1 MNAVENINEVV
12 AVKLKKQNSFVTTP
26 YIKDLTMR
34 AIRYL
39 NAGYPVHLRGPAG
52 TGKTTL
58 AMHIA
63 ACFDT
68 PVTIIHGSDEYTAS
82 DLIGSES
89 GYRREKI
96 VDNFQ
101 HTVLKTVDDFQKK
114 WVDNQLTV
122 ACRNGFTLIYD
133 EFTRSKPETNNIL
146 LSVLGEKIL
155 ETSNSVNI
163 DRYLKVHSNFKAIFT
178 SNSEEYVGV
187 HKIQDALLDRMI
199 SIDMGYMDAETE
211 REIVRS
217 RANISY
223 EDADKIVNFVR
234 DLRDNGKCLTL
245 PSLRAGIMIGKI
257 AKDNNCHASKE
268 DLFFRKIVFDVLGS
282 HIDVKTSNNRKTG
295 TAVTKEKVIND
306 LIDSHC

>member
-1 MNAVENINEVV
+1 MNAAVNVNEVV
-12 AVKLKKQNSFVTTP
+12 AVRLKKQSSFVVTP

-39 NAGYPVHLRGPAG
+39 NAGYPIHLRGPAG

-58 AMHIA
+58 AMHVA
-63 ACFDT
+63 ACFNT
-68 PVTIIHGSDEYTAS
+68 PVTIMHGSDEYTAS

-89 GYRREKI
+89 GYRREKV
-96 VDNFQ
+96 VDNFI

-114 WVDNQLTV
+114 WVDNQLTI
-122 ACRNGFTLIYD
+122 ACRNGYTLIYD
-133 EFTRSKPETNNIL
+133 EFTRSRPETNNIL
-146 LSVLGEKIL
+146 LSVLEEKVL

-199 SIDMGYMDAETE
+199 CIDMGYMDAETE

-234 DLRDNGKCLTL
+234 DLRDNGKCSTL

-257 AKDNNCHASKE
+257 AKGNNCHASKE
-268 DLFFRKIVFDVLGS
+268 DLFFRKIVFDVLS
-282 HIDVKTSNNRKTG
+282 SKVDAKTSNNRKTG
-295 TAVTKEKVIND
+295 ITKEKVIDD

>member
-1 MNAVENINEVV
+1 MAEDMYENNVV
-12 AVKLKKQNSFVTTP
+12 AVRLKKQDSFVTTP
-26 YIKDLTMR
+26 YISDLTTR

-39 NAGYPVHLRGPAG
+39 NAGYPIHLRGAAG

-58 AMHIA
+58 AMHVA
-63 ACFDT
+63 ACFNS
-68 PVTIIHGSDEYTAS
+68 PVTIIHGNDEFTTS

-89 GYRREKI
+89 GYRREKV
-96 VDNFQ
+96 VDNFI
-101 HTVLKTVDDFQKK
+101 HTVMKTVDDFQKK

-146 LSVLGEKIL
+146 LSVLEEKIL
-155 ETSNSVNI
+155 ETTNAADS
-163 DRYLKVHSNFKAIFT
+163 DRYLKVHPNFKAIFT
-178 SNSEEYVGV
+178 SNSDEYAGV
-187 HKIQDALLDRMI
+187 HKVQDALLDRMI

-217 RANISY
+217 RSGIEY
-223 EDADKIVNFVR
+223 EDADRIVGLVR
-234 DLRDNGKCLTL
+234 ELRETGACVSV

-257 AKDNNCHASKE
+257 AKANHSHASKE

-282 HIDVKTSNNRKTG
+282 KLDGFASGSRKNG
-295 TAVTKEKVIND
+295 STKEKTLNAM
-306 LIDSHC
+306 IDAHC

>member
-1 MNAVENINEVV
+1 MKATENVSEVV
-12 AVKLKKQNSFVTTP
+12 AVRLKKQNSFVTTP
-26 YIKDLTMR
+26 YIKDLTSR

-63 ACFDT
+63 ACFNS
-68 PVTIIHGSDEYTAS
+68 PVTIIHGNDEYAAS

-89 GYRREKI
+89 GYRREKV
-96 VDNFQ
+96 VDNFI

-146 LSVLGEKIL
+146 LSVLEEKML
-155 ETSNSVNI
+155 ETSNSDNV

-178 SNSEEYVGV
+178 SNPEEYVGV

-223 EDADKIVNFVR
+223 EDADRIVNLVR
-234 DLRDNGKCLTL
+234 DLRDNVKCVTL

-257 AKDNNCHASKE
+257 TKENNCHALKE
-268 DLFFRKIVFDVLGS
+268 DLFFRKIVFDVLGAKV
-282 HIDVKTSNNRKTG
+282 DLKTPNNRKTFI
-295 TAVTKEKVIND
+295 TKEKVIND
-306 LIDSHC
+306 LIDTNC

>member
-1 MNAVENINEVV
+1 VNALENANEVV
-12 AVKLKKQNSFVTTP
+12 AVRLKKQNSFVATP

-39 NAGYPVHLRGPAG
+39 NAGYPIHLRGPAG

-122 ACRNGFTLIYD
+122 ACRNGFILIYD
-133 EFTRSKPETNNIL
+133 EFTRSKAETNNIL
-146 LSVLGEKIL
+146 LSVLEEKML
-155 ETSNSVNI
+155 EKSNSINI
-163 DRYLKVHSNFKAIFT
+163 DRYIKVHPNFKAIFT
-178 SNSEEYVGV
+178 SNSEEYAGV
-187 HKIQDALLDRMI
+187 HIIQDALLDRMI
-199 SIDMGYMDAETE
+199 CIDMGYMDAETE

-217 RANISY
+217 RADISY
-223 EDADKIVNFVR
+223 EDADKIVNLVR

-257 AKDNNCHASKE
+257 LKENKCHALKE
-268 DLFFRKIVFDVLGS
+268 DIFFRKVVFDVIGS
-282 HIDVKTSNNRKTG
+282 HLDVKKSNKSNT
-295 TAVTKEKVIND
+295 VISITKEKVID
-306 LIDSHC
+306 GLIDKHC

>member
-1 MNAVENINEVV
+1 MDTVENINEVV
-12 AVKLKKQNSFVTTP
+12 AIKLTKQASFVSTP
-26 YIKDLTMR
+26 YIKNLTMR

-89 GYRREKI
+89 GYRREKV
-96 VDNFQ
+96 VDNFI

-114 WVDNQLTV
+114 WIDNQLTV
-122 ACRNGFTLIYD
+122 ACRNGFILIYD

-146 LSVLGEKIL
+146 LSVLEEKML
-155 ETSNSVNI
+155 EKSSSVNS
-163 DRYLKVHSNFKAIFT
+163 DRYLKVHPNFKAIFT
-178 SNSEEYVGV
+178 SNSEEYAGV
-187 HKIQDALLDRMI
+187 HRVQDALLDRMI
-199 SIDMGYMDAETE
+199 IIDMGYMDAETE

-217 RANISY
+217 RADISY
-223 EDADKIVNFVR
+223 EDADKIVNIIR
-234 DLRDNGKCLTL
+234 DWRDNGKCLAL
-245 PSLRAGIMIGKI
+245 PSLRAGIMIGKVI
-257 AKDNNCHASKE
+257 KGNNCHALKE
-268 DLFFRKIVFDVLGS
+268 DLFFRKVVFDVLGS
-282 HIDVKTSNNRKTG
+282 HVDIKTLNSRKTV
-295 TAVTKEKVIND
+295 TAITKEKVIDD
-306 LIDSHC
+306 LIDKHC